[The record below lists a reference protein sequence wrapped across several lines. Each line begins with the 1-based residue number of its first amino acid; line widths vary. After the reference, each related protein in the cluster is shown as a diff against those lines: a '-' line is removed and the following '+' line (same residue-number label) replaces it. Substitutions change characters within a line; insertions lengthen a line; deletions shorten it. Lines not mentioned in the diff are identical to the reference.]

1 MLQQTA
7 NQFMDP
13 YWLGN
18 QNATPRRVCLDHCRH
33 NYRIPA
39 SDATL
44 RACCIK
50 PPFALALIARSER
63 HCSQSNPGESV
74 FKNSLYYKN
83 IDRLVLRGARRRLG
97 HPSKGHHHHRVGAK
111 RSGAIWG
118 ESHWL
123 VTFLLLKR
131 HCAIQLE
138 SVFKNCL
145 YFKNITPKGCATLFG
160 SSKGSSSQQG
170 QKKWSD
176 LETKFIHQ
184 LHDLHRRHA
193 AAAAAAAAA

>member
-50 PPFALALIARSER
+50 PPFALALIARRER

-97 HPSKGHHHHRVGAK
+97 HPKV
-111 RSGAIWG
+111 
-118 ESHWL
+118 
-123 VTFLLLKR
+123 
-131 HCAIQLE
+131 
-138 SVFKNCL
+138 
-145 YFKNITPKGCATLFG
+145 
-160 SSKGSSSQQG
+160 SSSSSRQG

-176 LETKFIHQ
+176 LGRVITLARYVFTFKTTLRNPIGIGVQKLFIFQKHY
-184 LHDLHRRHA
+184 A
-193 AAAAAAAAA
+193 

>member
-1 MLQQTA
+1 V
-7 NQFMDP
+7 
-13 YWLGN
+13 
-18 QNATPRRVCLDHCRH
+18 R
-33 NYRIPA
+33 
-39 SDATL
+39 DAVWVIQ
-44 RACCIK
+44 R
-50 PPFALALIARSER
+50 F
-63 HCSQSNPGESV
+63 
-74 FKNSLYYKN
+74 
-83 IDRLVLRGARRRLG
+83 
-97 HPSKGHHHHRVGAK
+97 HHHHRVGAK

-184 LHDLHRRHA
+184 LHDLHFIA
-193 AAAAAAAAA
+193 AAAAAAAAAAKAPAGAYCYLSNSSLAMLAMPPPAQHL